1 MKASDAYRKM
11 MTEFSDIGLTYWGNE
26 KSKVD
31 ETKSLI
37 EMFNAWMNLFE
48 AYPNMPIK
56 SIMRYNVNKDFGCL

>member
-1 MKASDAYRKM
+1 MKANDAYHALIKM
-11 MTEFSDIGLTYWGNE
+11 YVPSSWKDV

-48 AYPNMPIK
+48 AYPDMPIK
-56 SIMRYNVNKDFGCL
+56 SIMRYNVNRDFNCL